1 MTIRAEIVS
10 GTPAT
15 TVGLGELLLEI
26 SRESH
31 RLAEQCGSIQRSL
44 SSILDI
50 AHHVGLGAEIQ
61 MLQDIDRI
69 QQTLSD
75 VSALLGIASGH
86 ANGAQIHKDE
96 IGAAVRLDRL
106 RLRLG
111 LSEDSP
117 GNDLQPKASD
127 ITWF

>member
-1 MTIRAEIVS
+1 MTTRAETVS
-10 GTPAT
+10 GAPVT
-15 TVGLGELLLEI
+15 TVGLGEILVEL

-44 SSILDI
+44 SAILDI
-50 AHHVGLGAEIQ
+50 VHHPDLGAEIQ
-61 MLQDIDRI
+61 VLQNIDRI

-75 VSALLGIASGH
+75 VSAILAIAGGY

-106 RLRLG
+106 RLSLG

-117 GNDLQPKASD
+117 EDDLQPKGCD